1 MDSEIIFL
9 FDGFSKKLN
18 DWTIQTKPVQE
29 GIKLINSSELV
40 GNDQAEVDDHL
51 SKSDQDLTKPQLR
64 DTRYGSIL
72 YWRICGRFIKK
83 DF

>member
-1 MDSEIIFL
+1 MFFKKHFWGVMDSEIIFL

-18 DWTIQTKPVQE
+18 DLTIQTKPVQE

-40 GNDQAEVDDHL
+40 GIDQAEVDDHL

-72 YWRICGRFIKK
+72 Y
-83 DF
+83 